1 MAGSLKPKEKNNKF
15 NFGYIILIVSVIIIA
30 GALGYAALEKNA
42 PTNLKNV

>member
-30 GALGYAALEKNA
+30 GALGYAAFEK
-42 PTNLKNV
+42 TNLKNV